1 MNPTKFLFV
10 SYLVAMILFTFC
22 GGNALAEETDVRPNL
37 YGSWELMKLE
47 AGGMS
52 IQFTLIIKEGEI
64 IASNTCAF
72 KEYSV
77 LAEASSPAEITSEEI
92 RVLASNNVE
101 KEHSPGFLRCNA
113 SVQKG
118 NMQYQLEDDRLI
130 LTMAEIDETVELSRI
145 HR

>member
-10 SYLVAMILFTFC
+10 SCLAVMTLFAFC
-22 GGNALAEETDVRPNL
+22 GGNVLAEETNVEPDL

-47 AGGMS
+47 TGGMS
-52 IQFTLIIKEGEI
+52 IQLTLIINAGEV

-77 LAEASSPAEITSEEI
+77 LAEVSSPAVITSEEI

-113 SVQKG
+113 SLEKG
-118 NMQYQLEDDRLI
+118 NMQYQLEDGKLI
-130 LTMAEIDETVELSRI
+130 LTMAGIDETVELTRI

>member
-1 MNPTKFLFV
+1 MHPAKFSFV
-10 SYLVAMILFTFC
+10 SYLVAMTLFAFC
-22 GGNALAEETDVRPNL
+22 GGNALADETNASPDL

-47 AGGMS
+47 TGGMS

-77 LAEASSPAEITSEEI
+77 LAEVSSPAVITSEEI
-92 RVLASNNVE
+92 QVLASNNVE

-118 NMQYQLEDDRLI
+118 NMQYQLEDDKLI
-130 LTMAEIDETVELSRI
+130 LTMAGIDESVELTRI

>member
-10 SYLVAMILFTFC
+10 SCLVAIILFAFFS
-22 GGNALAEETDVRPNL
+22 GNTVAEETNAGPDL

-47 AGGMS
+47 TGGMS
-52 IQFTLIIKEGEI
+52 IQFTLIIKEDEI

-77 LAEASSPAEITSEEI
+77 LAEVSAPAVITSEEI

-118 NMQYQLEDDRLI
+118 NMQYQLEDDKLI
-130 LTMAEIDETVELSRI
+130 LSMAGVDETVALTRI

>member
-1 MNPTKFLFV
+1 MNPTKFLFIAC
-10 SYLVAMILFTFC
+10 LVVMTLFAFC
-22 GGNALAEETDVRPNL
+22 GGNALAEETNVGVDL

-47 AGGMS
+47 TGGMS
-52 IQFTLIIKEGEI
+52 IQLTLIINEGEV

-77 LAEASSPAEITSEEI
+77 LAEVSSPAVITSEEI

-113 SVQKG
+113 SLQKG
-118 NMQYQLEDDRLI
+118 NMQYQLEDDKLI
-130 LTMAEIDETVELSRI
+130 LTMAGKDETVELSRI
-145 HR
+145 HQ

>member
-77 LAEASSPAEITSEEI
+77 LAEVSSPAEITSEEI

>member
-10 SYLVAMILFTFC
+10 SYLVAIILFAFC
-22 GGNALAEETDVRPNL
+22 GASALADEADVDSDL
-37 YGSWELMKLE
+37 YGAWELMKLE
-47 AGGMS
+47 MGGMS
-52 IQFTLIIKEGEI
+52 IQFTLIINEGEI

-77 LAEASSPAEITSEEI
+77 LAEVSSPAVITSEEI
-92 RVLASNNVE
+92 QVLASNNVE

-113 SVQKG
+113 SLEKG
-118 NMQYQLEDDRLI
+118 NMQYQLEDDKLI
-130 LTMAEIDETVELSRI
+130 LTMAGIDETAELTRI

>member
-22 GGNALAEETDVRPNL
+22 GGNALAEETDAGPNL

-77 LAEASSPAEITSEEI
+77 LAEVSSPAVITSEEI

-118 NMQYQLEDDRLI
+118 NMQYQLEDDKLI
-130 LTMAEIDETVELSRI
+130 LTMAGKDETVELSRI

>member
-1 MNPTKFLFV
+1 MNPSKFFFVSCLVAIFLF
-10 SYLVAMILFTFC
+10 AFC
-22 GGNALAEETDVRPNL
+22 GGNTLADETDVSSEL

-47 AGGMS
+47 TGGMS
-52 IQFTLIIKEGEI
+52 IQLTLIINEGEV

-77 LAEASSPAEITSEEI
+77 LAEVSSPAVITSEEI

-101 KEHSPGFLRCNA
+101 KEYSPGFLRCNA

-118 NMQYQLEDDRLI
+118 NMQYQLEDDKLI
-130 LTMAEIDETVELSRI
+130 LTMAGIDQTVELTRI
-145 HR
+145 QR